1 MSEKTNTFDP
11 VLPEADIDFVE
22 TEKKW
27 LERWNIPND
36 DGKTIIDRYLTRN
49 DDAEKNYSFI
59 DGPITANNPM
69 GVHHAWGRTYK
80 DLFLR
85 FRNMQGYR
93 QRFQNGYDGQGLWI
107 EVEVEKEKGFASKHE
122 IETYGVG
129 KFVNECKAR
138 VDHFADII
146 TRQSKR
152 LGYFMDWEDSY
163 HTKSDENNYTIWA
176 FLKRCHERGWL
187 YKGKDVMPWC
197 PRCGTGMSQHEIATE
212 GYAEI
217 VHPGFFIRLP
227 LIDRDGE
234 SLLVWTTTPWTLAAN
249 VAAAVNPEND
259 YVSVRNTVGDSE
271 HILWLSTNR
280 LHVLEGKH
288 EVIGQ
293 AKGSELLGWR
303 YRGPF
308 DDLEAQ
314 SEARDLH
321 RVIEWGDVGD
331 AEGTGIVHIAP
342 GAGAED
348 FQLGRDHGLPIIAPL
363 DDSGVY
369 VDGFGTLTG
378 KSVDEVNPIIFKT
391 LQDSGVY
398 YKVED
403 YSHRYPV
410 CWRCGSE
417 LVFRLVDE
425 WFISMDELRHTM
437 MDATKT
443 IRWVP
448 AFGEA
453 RELDWLRNMQ
463 DWMISKKRY
472 YGLALPIYEC
482 NSCQS
487 VDVIGSRN
495 ELRERA
501 TEGWDDYDGHSPH
514 RPWIDAIKI
523 GCSKCGNPTERI
535 SDVGNA
541 WLDAGIVS
549 FSTLAY
555 NSDREYWRDWFPADW
570 ISESFPGQFRNWFY
584 SLICMAAALE
594 GVAPTKAVF
603 SYGLMRDENGEEMH
617 KSKGNSIPFEEAAN
631 KMGADVMRWV
641 FARHIPQNNL
651 NFGYSVGDAA
661 RRRFVLPLWNI
672 YYFFTTYAR
681 LDGWTPPSHA
691 EASVGHSGTPIRHSD
706 APIRH
711 SGASRR
717 FSGRN
722 DHPSAQSNG
731 HLGELD
737 RWAISEL
744 NTLVRSVTDD
754 LENWR
759 IERASEAI
767 ESYVERLSNWYVRRS
782 RRRFWKSE
790 DDNDKQNAYETL
802 YTCLTT
808 LSRLLAPIMPFVS
821 EEMYTNLVSRRIDD
835 APESVHLADWPVA
848 DEEVIDNDLG
858 VRTNLAMRLAS
869 LGRSARSAAAI
880 KVRQPLNALI
890 VELNSPN
897 ERTALEMVANQL
909 KDELNVR
916 DVRDTSES
924 DSLMAFRLRP
934 NLPALGPKYGRKV
947 NDIRSLLYE
956 AEASAVAASV
966 RAGENVKLGEFELAP
981 DEILVDNIAAEGYAV
996 ESDGTYTVGIST
1008 EITPELRAEGYARDI
1023 AHIVQNMRKNAGL
1036 EISDRIHL
1044 TINAP
1049 KNSEIASAIQNHA
1062 NYITNETLA
1071 VGINGETV
1079 DEVARDR
1086 HSVDGV
1092 EVEIGVARATE

>member
-1 MSEKTNTFDP
+1 MTQTTELSDASQSSTFDP
-11 VLPEADIDFVE
+11 VLPEAEVDFVE
-22 TEKKW
+22 IETQW
-27 LERWNIPND
+27 LERWNTPD
-36 DGKTIIDRYLTRN
+36 ADGQTIIDRYLTRN
-49 DDAEKNYSFI
+49 NDAEMNYSFI

-107 EVEVEKEKGFASKHE
+107 EVEVEKEKGFKSKHE
-122 IETYGVG
+122 IETYGVD
-129 KFVNECKAR
+129 KFVTECKAR
-138 VDHFADII
+138 VDHFSDII

-152 LGYFMDWEDSY
+152 LGYFMQWDDSY

-176 FLKRCHERGWL
+176 FLKRCHDNGWL

-227 LIDRDGE
+227 LLDREGE
-234 SLLVWTTTPWTLAAN
+234 ALLVWTTTPWTLAAN
-249 VAAAVNPEND
+249 VAAAVNPDND
-259 YVSVRNTVGDSE
+259 YVKVRNTVGDLALT
-271 HILWLSTNR
+271 LWLSANR
-280 LHVLEGKH
+280 IHVLDGKH
-288 EVIGQ
+288 EILDRV
-293 AKGSELLGWR
+293 KGTDMLGWR

-308 DDLEAQ
+308 DDFDAQ
-314 SEARDLH
+314 SEARAVH
-321 RVIEWGDVGD
+321 RVVEWEEVGEE
-331 AEGTGIVHIAP
+331 EGTGIVHIAP
-342 GAGAED
+342 GAGSED
-348 FQLGRDHGLPIIAPL
+348 FQLGRENDLPVIAPL
-363 DDSGVY
+363 DDNGVY
-369 VDGFGTLTG
+369 VDGFGTLSG
-378 KSVDEVNPIIFKT
+378 KSVDEVNPIIFD
-391 LQDSGVY
+391 LLRDSGIY
-398 YKVED
+398 YKLED
-403 YSHRYPV
+403 YAHRYPV
-410 CWRCGSE
+410 CWRCSSE

-443 IRWVP
+443 IKWVP

-482 NSCQS
+482 NACNN
-487 VDVIGSRN
+487 VDVVGSRD
-495 ELRERA
+495 ELKERA
-501 TEGWDDYDGHSPH
+501 VGGWDEFDGHSPH

-523 GCSKCGNPTERI
+523 NCSKCGSLTERI
-535 SDVGNA
+535 KDVGNA

-549 FSTLAY
+549 FSTIGY
-555 NSDREYWRDWFPADW
+555 NDDRDYWRDWFPADW

-617 KSKGNSIPFEEAAN
+617 KSKGNSIPFEDAAD

-681 LDGWTPPSHA
+681 LDGWTA
-691 EASVGHSGTPIRHSD
+691 GD
-706 APIRH
+706 ART
-711 SGASRR
+711 SSNN
-717 FSGRN
+717 GR
-722 DHPSAQSNG
+722 
-731 HLGELD
+731 LGELD

-744 NTLVRSVTDD
+744 NALVWSVTDD

-759 IERASEAI
+759 IERASEAV
-767 ESYVERLSNWYVRRS
+767 ETYVERLSNWYVRRS

-790 DDNDKQNAYETL
+790 DDHDKQDAYNTL

-808 LSRLLAPIMPFVS
+808 LSRLLAPIMPFIS
-821 EEMYTNLVSRRIDD
+821 EEIYTNLVGRHVTG
-835 APESVHLADWPVA
+835 APDSVHLADWPTA
-848 DEEVIDNDLG
+848 DESVIDDALAL
-858 VRTNLAMRLAS
+858 RTNLAMRLAS
-869 LGRSARSAAAI
+869 LGRSARSAARI
-880 KVRQPLNALI
+880 KVRQPLSALI
-890 VELNSPN
+890 VELNSPQ
-897 ERTALEMVANQL
+897 EREALPMIADQL
-909 KDELNVR
+909 KEELNVR

-924 DSLMAFRLRP
+924 DSLMAYRLRP
-934 NLPALGPKYGRKV
+934 NLPALGPKYGRQV
-947 NDIRSLLYE
+947 NEIRNLLNE
-956 AEASAVAASV
+956 VDAAVVASTV
-966 RAGENVKLGEFELAP
+966 RASGIVNLGEFELNP

-996 ESDGTYTVGIST
+996 ESDGTYTVGIAT
-1008 EITPELRAEGYARDI
+1008 EVTPELRAEGYVRDI

-1049 KNSEIASAIQNHA
+1049 EGSDVATAITNHTDYIAS
-1062 NYITNETLA
+1062 ETLA
-1071 VGINGETV
+1071 VGINGEIA
-1079 DEVARDR
+1079 DEVARER

-1092 EVEIGVARATE
+1092 EVEIGLAKAG

>member
-1 MSEKTNTFDP
+1 MPEANNTFDP
-11 VLPEADIDFVE
+11 VLPEAEVDFVKIE
-22 TEKKW
+22 TQW
-27 LERWNIPND
+27 LENWNIPDND
-36 DGKTIIDRYLTRN
+36 GQTIIDRYLTRN
-49 DDAEKNYSFI
+49 NQAEKNYSFI

-107 EVEVEKEKGFASKHE
+107 EVEVEKEKGFKSKHE
-122 IETYGVG
+122 IETYGVD
-129 KFVNECKAR
+129 KFVTECKAR
-138 VDHFADII
+138 VDHFSDII

-152 LGYFMDWEDSY
+152 LGYFMQWDDSY

-176 FLKRCHERGWL
+176 FLKRCHDNGWL

-217 VHPGFFIRLP
+217 VHPGLFIRLP

-234 SLLVWTTTPWTLAAN
+234 ALLVWTTTPWTLAAN

-259 YVSVRNTVGDSE
+259 YVKVRNTVGDDPLT
-271 HILWLSTNR
+271 LWLSANR
-280 LHVLEGKH
+280 LHVLDGKH
-288 EVIGQ
+288 EILERV
-293 AKGSELLGWR
+293 KGSDLLGWR

-314 SEARDLH
+314 AEARDQH
-321 RVIEWGDVGD
+321 RVVEWDEVGD
-331 AEGTGIVHIAP
+331 EEGTGIVHIAP
-342 GAGAED
+342 GAGSED
-348 FQLGRDHGLPIIAPL
+348 FHLGRENNLPVIAPL
-363 DDSGVY
+363 DDDGVY
-369 VDGFGTLTG
+369 VDGFGKLTD
-378 KSVDEVNPIIFKT
+378 KSVGEVNPTIFEM
-391 LQDSGVY
+391 LRDSGIF
-398 YKVED
+398 YKLED
-403 YSHRYPV
+403 YKHRYPV
-410 CWRCGSE
+410 CWRCNTE

-443 IRWVP
+443 IKWVP

-482 NSCQS
+482 AECQNI
-487 VDVIGSRN
+487 DVIGSQT
-495 ELRERA
+495 ELRDRA
-501 TEGWDDYDGHSPH
+501 VEGWDEYEGNSPH

-523 GCSKCGNPTERI
+523 RCSKCEVLTERI
-535 SDVGNA
+535 KDVGNA

-549 FSTLAY
+549 FSTLQY
-555 NSDREYWRDWFPADW
+555 NDDRDYWRDWFPADW

-603 SYGLMRDENGEEMH
+603 SYGLMRDEKGEEMH
-617 KSKGNSIPFEEAAN
+617 KSKGNSIPFEDAAA

-681 LDGWTPPSHA
+681 LDGWTP
-691 EASVGHSGTPIRHSD
+691 TPHSD
-706 APIRH
+706 STLRHPGSALRH
-711 SGASRR
+711 SGE
-717 FSGRN
+717 GRKPEQR
-722 DHPSAQSNG
+722 DNG

-744 NTLVRSVTDD
+744 NDLVRSVTDD

-790 DDNDKQNAYETL
+790 DDNDKQDAYNTL

-808 LSRLLAPIMPFVS
+808 LSRLLAPIMPFIS
-821 EEMYTNLVSRRIDD
+821 EEIYTNLVSRRFAGLPD
-835 APESVHLADWPVA
+835 SVHLADWPTA
-848 DEEVIDNDLG
+848 DESVIDNSLAL
-858 VRTNLAMRLAS
+858 RTNLAMRLAS
-869 LGRSARSAAAI
+869 LGRSARSAAGI
-880 KVRQPLNALI
+880 KVRQPLHALI
-890 VELNSPN
+890 VELNSPQ
-897 ERTALEMVANQL
+897 EREALEMIANQL
-909 KDELNVR
+909 KEELNVQE
-916 DVRDTSES
+916 VRDTSES
-924 DSLMAFRLRP
+924 DSLMAYRLRP
-934 NLPALGPKYGRKV
+934 NLPVLGPKYGRQV
-947 NDIRSLLYE
+947 NEIRTLLDE
-956 AEASAVAASV
+956 ADATGVATSV
-966 RAGENVKLGEFELAP
+966 RNGEMVRLSDFELSP
-981 DEILVDNIAAEGYAV
+981 DEILVDNIATEGYAV

-1008 EITPELRAEGYARDI
+1008 EITPDLRAEGYVRDI

-1036 EISDRIHL
+1036 EISDRIQL
-1044 TINAP
+1044 SINAP
-1049 KNSEIASAIQNHA
+1049 NGSQIATAIAEQA
-1062 NYITNETLA
+1062 DYITNETLA
-1071 VGINGETV
+1071 VELNGEIV
-1079 DEVARDR
+1079 NELARDR
-1086 HSVDGV
+1086 HHVDGV
-1092 EVEIGVARATE
+1092 EVEIGLGKAG

>member
-1 MSEKTNTFDP
+1 MTKTSEPSKTVETSTFDA
-11 VLPEADIDFVE
+11 VLPEAEVDFVE
-22 TEKKW
+22 TEKQW
-27 LERWNIPND
+27 LDRWNIPNTN
-36 DGKTIIDRYLTRN
+36 GQTLIDRYLTRN
-49 DDAEKNYSFI
+49 NNAEKNYSFI

-107 EVEVEKEKGFASKHE
+107 EVEVEKEKGFKSKQE

-138 VDHFADII
+138 VDHFSDII

-152 LGYFMDWEDSY
+152 LGYFMQWDDSY

-176 FLKRCHERGWL
+176 FLKRCHDNGWL

-227 LIDRDGE
+227 LLDRDGE

-249 VAAAVNPEND
+249 VAAAVNPDHD
-259 YVSVRNTVGDSE
+259 YVRVRNFSPLPSVGEGQGEGAS
-271 HILWLSTNR
+271 HILWLSANR
-280 LHVLEGKH
+280 LHVLNGKH
-288 EVIGQ
+288 EILEH
-293 AKGSELLGWR
+293 AKGSHLIGWR

-308 DDLEAQ
+308 DNLEAQ
-314 SEARDLH
+314 AESRDQH
-321 RVIEWGDVGD
+321 RVIEWEDVGD

-342 GAGAED
+342 GAGSED
-348 FQLGRDHGLPIIAPL
+348 FKLGRENGLPVIAPL

-369 VDGFGTLTG
+369 VDGFGPLSG
-378 KSVDEVNPIIFKT
+378 KSVDEVNPIIFDI
-391 LQDSGVY
+391 LRESGVY
-398 YKVED
+398 YKLED
-403 YSHRYPV
+403 YEHRYPI
-410 CWRCGSE
+410 CWRCNSE

-437 MDATKT
+437 MEATKT
-443 IRWVP
+443 INWVP

-453 RELDWLRNMQ
+453 RELDWLHNMQ

-482 NSCQS
+482 KECQN
-487 VDVIGSRN
+487 VDVFGSRD

-501 TEGWDDYDGHSPH
+501 IEGWDQYEGHSPH
-514 RPWIDAIKI
+514 RPWIDAVKI
-523 GCSKCGNPTERI
+523 RCSKCDALTERI
-535 SDVGNA
+535 TDVGNA

-549 FSTLAY
+549 FSTLRY
-555 NSDREYWRDWFPADW
+555 NSDRDYWKDWFPADW

-594 GVAPTKAVF
+594 GVAPTRAVF

-617 KSKGNSIPFEEAAN
+617 KSKGNSIPFEEAAD

-661 RRRFVLPLWNI
+661 RRRFVLPLWNV

-681 LDGWTPPSHA
+681 LDGWNPDQATSA
-691 EASVGHSGTPIRHSD
+691 DAS
-706 APIRH
+706 
-711 SGASRR
+711 
-717 FSGRN
+717 
-722 DHPSAQSNG
+722 SNG
-731 HLGELD
+731 KSALGELD

-744 NTLVRSVTDD
+744 NALVRSVTSD
-754 LENWR
+754 LESWR

-767 ESYVERLSNWYVRRS
+767 ETYVERLSNWYVRRS

-790 DDNDKQNAYETL
+790 DDNDKQDAYNTL

-808 LSRLLAPIMPFVS
+808 LSRLLAPIMPFIS
-821 EEMYTNLVSRRIDD
+821 EEIYTNLVSRRFSD
-835 APESVHLADWPVA
+835 APDSVHMADWPVA
-848 DEEVIDNDLG
+848 NEDVIDEPLG
-858 VRTNLAMRLAS
+858 VRTDLAMRLAS

-880 KVRQPLNALI
+880 KVRQPLAALI
-890 VELNSPN
+890 VELNSPQ
-897 ERTALEMVANQL
+897 EREALEMIASQL

-916 DVRDTSES
+916 EVRDTSES
-924 DSLMAFRLRP
+924 DSLMAYRLRP
-934 NLPALGPKYGRKV
+934 NLPALGPKYGRRV
-947 NDIRSLLYE
+947 NDIRNLLNE
-956 AEASAVAASV
+956 SEASVVAASV
-966 RAGENVKLGEFELAP
+966 RASENVRLGDFELNP
-981 DEILVDNIAAEGYAV
+981 DEVLVDNIAAEGYAV

-1008 EITPELRAEGYARDI
+1008 QITPELRAEGYVRDI

-1036 EISDRIHL
+1036 EISDRIQL

-1049 KNSEIASAIQNHA
+1049 DGSDIASAIADHTD
-1062 NYITNETLA
+1062 YITNETLA
-1071 VGINGETV
+1071 VGINGEIDDV
-1079 DEVARDR
+1079 VAWDR

-1092 EVEIGVARATE
+1092 EVEIGLAKAF

>member
-1 MSEKTNTFDP
+1 MTQTTELSDATQSSTFDP
-11 VLPEADIDFVE
+11 VLPEAEVDFVE
-22 TEKKW
+22 IETQW
-27 LERWNIPND
+27 LERWNTPD
-36 DGKTIIDRYLTRN
+36 ADSQTIIDRYLTRN
-49 DDAEKNYSFI
+49 NDAEKNYSFI

-107 EVEVEKEKGFASKHE
+107 EVEVEKEKGFKSKQE

-129 KFVNECKAR
+129 KFVDECKAR
-138 VDHFADII
+138 VDHFSDII

-152 LGYFMDWEDSY
+152 LGYFMQWDDSY

-176 FLKRCHERGWL
+176 FLKRCHDNGWL

-227 LIDRDGE
+227 LLDRDGE

-259 YVSVRNTVGDSE
+259 YIKVRNTVGDVSLT
-271 HILWLSTNR
+271 LWLSANR
-280 LHVLEGKH
+280 LHVLDGKH
-288 EVIGQ
+288 QILDRV
-293 AKGSELLGWR
+293 KGTDLLGWR

-314 SEARDLH
+314 SEARELH
-321 RVIEWGDVGD
+321 RVIEWEDVGD
-331 AEGTGIVHIAP
+331 EEGTGIVHIAP
-342 GAGAED
+342 GAGSED
-348 FQLGRDHGLPIIAPL
+348 FQLGQENDLPVIAPL
-363 DDSGVY
+363 DESGVY
-369 VDGFGTLTG
+369 VDGFGVLSG
-378 KSVDEVNPIIFKT
+378 KSVDDVNPVIFD
-391 LQDSGVY
+391 LLRDSGIY
-398 YKVED
+398 YKLED
-403 YSHRYPV
+403 YEHRYPV
-410 CWRCGSE
+410 CWRCNSE

-437 MDATKT
+437 MDATRT
-443 IRWVP
+443 IKWVP

-482 NSCQS
+482 TECRNF
-487 VDVIGSRN
+487 DVIGSRD

-501 TEGWDDYDGHSPH
+501 VDGWDDFEGHSPH
-514 RPWIDAIKI
+514 RPWIDSIKI
-523 GCSKCGNPTERI
+523 KCSKCDAPTDRI
-535 SDVGNA
+535 ADVGNA

-549 FSTLAY
+549 FSTIGY
-555 NSDREYWRDWFPADW
+555 NDDRDYWRNWFPADW

-594 GVAPTKAVF
+594 GVAPTRAVF

-617 KSKGNSIPFEEAAN
+617 KSKGNAIPFEEAAD

-651 NFGYSVGDAA
+651 NFGYSVGDAT

-681 LDGWTPPSHA
+681 LDGWMLTH
-691 EASVGHSGTPIRHSD
+691 EMMERQASQ
-706 APIRH
+706 
-711 SGASRR
+711 
-717 FSGRN
+717 
-722 DHPSAQSNG
+722 DHER
-731 HLGELD
+731 LGELD

-744 NTLVRSVTDD
+744 NSLVRSVTDD

-767 ESYVERLSNWYVRRS
+767 ETYVERLSNWYVRRS

-790 DDNDKQNAYETL
+790 DDNDKQDAYNTL

-808 LSRLLAPIMPFVS
+808 LSRLVAPIMPFIS
-821 EEMYTNLVSRRIDD
+821 EEIYTNLVSRRCDY
-835 APESVHLADWPVA
+835 APQSVHLADWPTA
-848 DEEVIDNDLG
+848 DEGVIDDALAL
-858 VRTNLAMRLAS
+858 RTNLAMRLAS
-869 LGRSARSAAAI
+869 LGRSARSAARI

-890 VELNSPN
+890 VELNSPQ
-897 ERTALEMVANQL
+897 EREALPMIADQL
-909 KDELNVR
+909 KEELNVR

-924 DSLMAFRLRP
+924 DSLMAYRLRP
-934 NLPALGPKYGRKV
+934 NLPALGPKYGRQV
-947 NDIRSLLYE
+947 NEIRNLLDE
-956 AEASAVAASV
+956 ADAAVVAATV
-966 RAGENVKLGEFELAP
+966 RASGIVNLGEFNLNP
-981 DEILVDNIAAEGYAV
+981 DEILVDNVAAEGYAV
-996 ESDGTYTVGIST
+996 ESDGTYTVGIAT
-1008 EITPELRAEGYARDI
+1008 EVTPELRAEGYVRDI

-1049 KNSEIASAIQNHA
+1049 EGSDVANAVANHTDYIAS
-1062 NYITNETLA
+1062 ETLA
-1071 VGINGETV
+1071 VGINGEIA

-1092 EVEIGVARATE
+1092 EVEIALAKSSV

>member
-1 MSEKTNTFDP
+1 
-11 VLPEADIDFVE
+11 
-22 TEKKW
+22 
-27 LERWNIPND
+27 
-36 DGKTIIDRYLTRN
+36 
-49 DDAEKNYSFI
+49 
-59 DGPITANNPM
+59 
-69 GVHHAWGRTYK
+69 
-80 DLFLR
+80 
-85 FRNMQGYR
+85 
-93 QRFQNGYDGQGLWI
+93 
-107 EVEVEKEKGFASKHE
+107 
-122 IETYGVG
+122 
-129 KFVNECKAR
+129 
-138 VDHFADII
+138 
-146 TRQSKR
+146 
-152 LGYFMDWEDSY
+152 
-163 HTKSDENNYTIWA
+163 
-176 FLKRCHERGWL
+176 
-187 YKGKDVMPWC
+187 MPWC

-227 LIDRDGE
+227 LLDREGE
-234 SLLVWTTTPWTLAAN
+234 ALLVWTTTPWTLAAN
-249 VAAAVNPEND
+249 VAAAVNPDND
-259 YVSVRNTVGDSE
+259 YVKVRNTVGDVALT
-271 HILWLSTNR
+271 LWLSANR
-280 LHVLEGKH
+280 IHVLDGKH
-288 EVIGQ
+288 EILDRV
-293 AKGSELLGWR
+293 KGTDMLGWR

-308 DDLEAQ
+308 DDFDAQ
-314 SEARDLH
+314 SEARDVH
-321 RVIEWGDVGD
+321 RVVEWEEVGEE
-331 AEGTGIVHIAP
+331 EGTGIVHIAP
-342 GAGAED
+342 GAGSED
-348 FQLGRDHGLPIIAPL
+348 FQLGRENDLPVIAPL

-369 VDGFGTLTG
+369 VDGFGPLSG
-378 KSVDEVNPIIFKT
+378 KSVDEVNPIIFD
-391 LQDSGVY
+391 LLRDSGIY
-398 YKVED
+398 YKLED
-403 YSHRYPV
+403 YEHRYPV
-410 CWRCGSE
+410 CWRCSSE

-443 IRWVP
+443 IKWVP

-482 NSCQS
+482 NACNN
-487 VDVIGSRN
+487 VDVVGSRD
-495 ELRERA
+495 ELKERA
-501 TEGWDDYDGHSPH
+501 VGGWDEFDGHSPH

-523 GCSKCGNPTERI
+523 NCSKCGSLTERI
-535 SDVGNA
+535 KDVGNA

-549 FSTLAY
+549 FSTIGY
-555 NSDREYWRDWFPADW
+555 NDDRDYWRDWFPADW

-617 KSKGNSIPFEEAAN
+617 KSKGNSIPFEDAAD

-681 LDGWTPPSHA
+681 LDGWTA
-691 EASVGHSGTPIRHSD
+691 GD
-706 APIRH
+706 ART
-711 SGASRR
+711 SS
-717 FSGRN
+717 N
-722 DHPSAQSNG
+722 NG

-744 NTLVRSVTDD
+744 NALVRSVTDD

-767 ESYVERLSNWYVRRS
+767 ETYVERLSNWYVRRS

-790 DDNDKQNAYETL
+790 DDHDKQDAYNTL

-808 LSRLLAPIMPFVS
+808 LSRLLAPIMPFIS
-821 EEMYTNLVSRRIDD
+821 EEIYTNLVGRHVTG
-835 APESVHLADWPVA
+835 APDSVHLADWPTA
-848 DEEVIDNDLG
+848 DESVIDDALAL
-858 VRTNLAMRLAS
+858 RTNLAMRLAS
-869 LGRSARSAAAI
+869 LGRSARSAARI
-880 KVRQPLNALI
+880 KVRQPLSALI
-890 VELNSPN
+890 VELNSPQ
-897 ERTALEMVANQL
+897 EREALPMIADQL
-909 KDELNVR
+909 KEELNVR

-924 DSLMAFRLRP
+924 DSLMAYRLRP
-934 NLPALGPKYGRKV
+934 NLPVLGPKYGRQV
-947 NDIRSLLYE
+947 NEIRNLLNE
-956 AEASAVAASV
+956 ADAAVVAATV
-966 RAGENVKLGEFELAP
+966 RASGIVNLGEFELNP

-996 ESDGTYTVGIST
+996 ESDGTYTVGIAT
-1008 EITPELRAEGYARDI
+1008 EVTPELRAEGYVRDI

-1044 TINAP
+1044 IINAP
-1049 KNSEIASAIQNHA
+1049 EGSDVATAIANHTDYIAS
-1062 NYITNETLA
+1062 ETLA
-1071 VGINGETV
+1071 VGINDEIA

-1092 EVEIGVARATE
+1092 EVEIALAKSPV

>member
-1 MSEKTNTFDP
+1 MTQTTELPDDAQSSTFDP
-11 VLPEADIDFVE
+11 VPPEAVIDFVE
-22 TEKKW
+22 IENQW
-27 LERWNIPND
+27 LERWNTPNA
-36 DGKTIIDRYLTRN
+36 DGQSIVDRYLTRN
-49 DDAEKNYSFI
+49 NDAEKNYSFI

-107 EVEVEKEKGFASKHE
+107 EVEVEKEKGFKSKQE

-129 KFVNECKAR
+129 KFVDECKAR
-138 VDHFADII
+138 VDHFSDII

-152 LGYFMDWEDSY
+152 LGYFMQWDDSY

-176 FLKRCHERGWL
+176 FLKRCHDNGWL

-217 VHPGFFIRLP
+217 VHPGLFIRLP
-227 LIDRDGE
+227 LLDREGE

-249 VAAAVNPEND
+249 VAAAVNPEHD
-259 YVSVRNTVGDSE
+259 YVKVRNISPRPSAEEGQGEGDSQ
-271 HILWLSTNR
+271 ILWLSANR
-280 LHVLEGKH
+280 LHVLDGKH
-288 EVIGQ
+288 EVLEHANGTR
-293 AKGSELLGWR
+293 LVGWR

-321 RVIEWGDVGD
+321 RVVEWDEVGD
-331 AEGTGIVHIAP
+331 EEGTGIVHIAP
-342 GAGAED
+342 GAGSED
-348 FQLGRDHGLPIIAPL
+348 FQLGREHGLPVIAPL
-363 DDSGVY
+363 DDAGIY
-369 VDGFGTLTG
+369 VADFGDLSG
-378 KSVDEVNPIIFKT
+378 KSVDEVNPIIFDK
-391 LQDSGVY
+391 LRESGVY
-398 YKVED
+398 YKLED

-410 CWRCGSE
+410 CWRCDSE

-437 MDATKT
+437 MDATRT
-443 IRWVP
+443 IKWVP

-482 NSCQS
+482 SECHNF
-487 VDVIGSRN
+487 DVIGSRD

-501 TEGWDDYDGHSPH
+501 VEGWDEFDGHSPH

-523 GCSKCGNPTERI
+523 KCSKCDALTDRI
-535 SDVGNA
+535 ADVGNA

-549 FSTLAY
+549 FSTIGY
-555 NSDREYWRDWFPADW
+555 NDDREYWRDWFPADW

-617 KSKGNSIPFEEAAN
+617 KSKGNAIPFEEAAD

-651 NFGYSVGDAA
+651 NFGYGVGDAA

-681 LDGWTPPSHA
+681 LDGWMLTHETMERQTSQ
-691 EASVGHSGTPIRHSD
+691 
-706 APIRH
+706 
-711 SGASRR
+711 
-717 FSGRN
+717 
-722 DHPSAQSNG
+722 DHER
-731 HLGELD
+731 LGELD

-744 NTLVRSVTDD
+744 NALVRSVTED

-767 ESYVERLSNWYVRRS
+767 EIYVERLSNWYVRRS

-790 DDNDKQNAYETL
+790 DDNDKHDAYNTL

-808 LSRLLAPIMPFVS
+808 LSRLVAPIMPFIS
-821 EEMYTNLVSRRIDD
+821 EEIYTNLVSRRCDY
-835 APESVHLADWPVA
+835 APQSVHLADWPTA
-848 DEEVIDNDLG
+848 DDSVIDDHLAL
-858 VRTNLAMRLAS
+858 RTNLAMRLAS
-869 LGRSARSAAAI
+869 LGRSARSSVGL
-880 KVRQPLNALI
+880 KVRQPLNAMI
-890 VELNSPN
+890 VELNSPQ
-897 ERTALEMVANQL
+897 EREALDMIAHQL
-909 KDELNVR
+909 KDELNVKEIR
-916 DVRDTSES
+916 DSSES
-924 DSLMAFRLRP
+924 DSLMAYRLRP
-934 NLPALGPKYGRKV
+934 NLPALGPKYGKRV
-947 NDIRSLLYE
+947 NEIRTMLTE
-956 AEASAVAASV
+956 ADASAAAASV
-966 RAGENVKLGEFELAP
+966 RAGENVRLGDFDLAP

-1008 EITPELRAEGYARDI
+1008 EITPELRAEGYIRDI

-1044 TINAP
+1044 SISAP
-1049 KNSEIASAIQNHA
+1049 ADSDMASAIAEHA
-1062 NYITNETLA
+1062 DYIANETLA
-1071 VGINGETV
+1071 VDINGQIA

-1092 EVEIGVARATE
+1092 EVEIALAKSAV

>member
-1 MSEKTNTFDP
+1 MTQTTEPSDAAQSSSFDP
-11 VLPEADIDFVE
+11 VLPEAEVDFVE
-22 TEKKW
+22 IETQW
-27 LERWNIPND
+27 LERWNTPNA
-36 DGKTIIDRYLTRN
+36 DGQTVIDRYLTRN
-49 DDAEKNYSFI
+49 NEAEKNYSFI

-107 EVEVEKEKGFASKHE
+107 EVEVEKEKGFKSKHE
-122 IETYGVG
+122 IETYGVD
-129 KFVNECKAR
+129 KFVTECKAR
-138 VDHFADII
+138 VDHFSDII

-152 LGYFMDWEDSY
+152 LGYFMQWDDSY

-176 FLKRCHERGWL
+176 FLKRCHDNGWL

-227 LIDRDGE
+227 LLDRDSE

-249 VAAAVNPEND
+249 VAAAVNPEHD
-259 YVSVRNTVGDSE
+259 YVKVRNTVGDTE
-271 HILWLSTNR
+271 HTLWLSTNR
-280 LHVLEGKH
+280 LHVLDGKH
-288 EVIGQ
+288 EVIEHS
-293 AKGSELLGWR
+293 KGSHLVGWR

-314 SEARDLH
+314 FEARELH
-321 RVIEWGDVGD
+321 RVIEWEDVGD
-331 AEGTGIVHIAP
+331 EEGTGIVHIAP
-342 GAGAED
+342 GAGSED
-348 FQLGRDHGLPIIAPL
+348 FQLGQENDLPVIAPL
-363 DDSGVY
+363 DESGIY
-369 VDGFGTLTG
+369 VDGFGVLSG
-378 KSVDEVNPIIFKT
+378 KSVDEVNPVIFD
-391 LQDSGVY
+391 LLRNSGVY
-398 YKVED
+398 YKLED
-403 YSHRYPV
+403 YQHRYPV
-410 CWRCGSE
+410 CWRCNSE

-437 MDATKT
+437 MDATRT
-443 IRWVP
+443 IKWVP

-482 NSCQS
+482 TDCPNF
-487 VDVIGSRN
+487 DVIGSRD

-501 TEGWDDYDGHSPH
+501 VEGWDEFEGHSPH
-514 RPWIDAIKI
+514 RPWIDSIRI
-523 GCSKCGNPTERI
+523 RCSKCDALTDRI
-535 SDVGNA
+535 ADVGNA

-555 NSDREYWRDWFPADW
+555 NDDREYWDDWFPADW

-584 SLICMAAALE
+584 SLICMSAALE
-594 GVAPTKAVF
+594 GVAPTRAVF

-617 KSKGNSIPFEEAAN
+617 KSKGNAIPFEEAAD

-651 NFGYSVGDAA
+651 NFGYGVGDAA

-681 LDGWTPPSHA
+681 LDGWMLTHEMMERQTSQ
-691 EASVGHSGTPIRHSD
+691 
-706 APIRH
+706 
-711 SGASRR
+711 
-717 FSGRN
+717 
-722 DHPSAQSNG
+722 DHER
-731 HLGELD
+731 LGELD

-744 NTLVRSVTDD
+744 NALVRSVTED

-767 ESYVERLSNWYVRRS
+767 ETYVERLSNWYVRRS

-790 DDNDKQNAYETL
+790 DDNDKQDAYNTL

-808 LSRLLAPIMPFVS
+808 LSRLVAPIMPFIS
-821 EEMYTNLVSRRIDD
+821 EEIYTNLVSRRCDY
-835 APESVHLADWPVA
+835 APQSVHLADWPTA
-848 DEEVIDNDLG
+848 DEAVIDDALAL
-858 VRTNLAMRLAS
+858 RTNLAMRLAS
-869 LGRSARSAAAI
+869 LGRSARSAARI

-890 VELNSPN
+890 VELNSPQ
-897 ERTALEMVANQL
+897 EREALPMIADQL
-909 KDELNVR
+909 KEELNVR

-924 DSLMAFRLRP
+924 DSLMAYRLRP
-934 NLPALGPKYGRKV
+934 NLPALGPKYGRQV
-947 NDIRSLLYE
+947 NEIRNLLNE
-956 AEASAVAASV
+956 ADAAVVAATV
-966 RAGENVKLGEFELAP
+966 RTNGIVNLGEFELNP
-981 DEILVDNIAAEGYAV
+981 DEILVDNVAAEGYAV
-996 ESDGTYTVGIST
+996 ESDGTYTVGIAT
-1008 EITPELRAEGYARDI
+1008 EVTPELRAEGYVRDI

-1049 KNSEIASAIQNHA
+1049 EGSDVATAIANHTDYIAS
-1062 NYITNETLA
+1062 ETLA
-1071 VGINGETV
+1071 VGINGEIA

-1092 EVEIGVARATE
+1092 EVEIGLAKAS

>member
-1 MSEKTNTFDP
+1 MPANQNTFDP
-11 VLPEADIDFVE
+11 VLPEAEVDFVA
-22 TEKKW
+22 TEKQW
-27 LERWNIPND
+27 LKRWNTPNV
-36 DGKTIIDRYLTRN
+36 DGQTLIDRYLTRN
-49 DDAEKNYSFI
+49 KDAEKNYSFI
-59 DGPITANNPM
+59 DGPITANNLM

-107 EVEVEKEKGFASKHE
+107 EVEVEKEKGFKSKQE

-129 KFVNECKAR
+129 KFVEECKAR
-138 VDHFADII
+138 VDHFSNII
-146 TRQSKR
+146 TRQSQR
-152 LGYFMDWEDSY
+152 LGYFMEWDDSY
-163 HTKSDENNYTIWA
+163 HTKSDENNYAIWA
-176 FLKRCHERGWL
+176 FLKRCHDNGWL

-227 LIDRDGE
+227 LLDRDGE
-234 SLLVWTTTPWTLAAN
+234 ALLVWTTTPWTLAAN

-259 YVSVRNTVGDSE
+259 YVKVRNTVGDAVQT
-271 HILWLSTNR
+271 LWLSANR
-280 LHVLEGKH
+280 LHVLDGKH
-288 EVIGQ
+288 EIIES
-293 AKGSELLGWR
+293 AKGADLLGWR

-314 SEARDLH
+314 SEARDQH
-321 RVIEWGDVGD
+321 QVIEWEDVGD

-342 GAGAED
+342 GAGSED
-348 FQLGRDHGLPIIAPL
+348 FQLGRENGLPVIAPL
-363 DDSGVY
+363 DDTGVY
-369 VDGFGTLTG
+369 VDGFGPLSG
-378 KSVDEVNPIIFKT
+378 NSVDEVNPIIFD
-391 LQDSGVY
+391 LLRESGVY

-403 YSHRYPV
+403 YSHRYPI
-410 CWRCGSE
+410 CWRCSSE

-425 WFISMDELRHTM
+425 WFISMDQLRHTM
-437 MDATKT
+437 MEATKT
-443 IRWVP
+443 IKWVP

-482 NSCQS
+482 RECENF
-487 VDVIGSRN
+487 DVIGSRD
-495 ELRERA
+495 ELRDRA
-501 TEGWDDYDGHSPH
+501 VEGWDEYEGQSPH
-514 RPWIDAIKI
+514 RPWIDAVKI
-523 GCSKCGNPTERI
+523 NCSNCNAPTARI
-535 SDVGNA
+535 TDVGNA

-549 FSTLAY
+549 FSTLHY
-555 NSDREYWRDWFPADW
+555 NDDRDYWRDWFPADW

-584 SLICMAAALE
+584 SLICMSAALE

-617 KSKGNSIPFEEAAN
+617 KSKGNSIPFEDAADR
-631 KMGADVMRWV
+631 MGADVMRWV

-661 RRRFVLPLWNI
+661 RRRFVLPLWNV

-681 LDGWTPPSHA
+681 LDGWTPQTQSA
-691 EASVGHSGTPIRHSD
+691 GHSSEPGNPRV
-706 APIRH
+706 A
-711 SGASRR
+711 
-717 FSGRN
+717 N
-722 DHPSAQSNG
+722 
-731 HLGELD
+731 ELD

-744 NTLVRSVTDD
+744 NALVRSVTTD

-767 ESYVERLSNWYVRRS
+767 ETYVERLSNWYVRRS

-790 DDNDKQNAYETL
+790 DDNDKQDAYNTL
-802 YTCLTT
+802 YTCLKT
-808 LSRLLAPIMPFVS
+808 LSQLLAPIMPFIS
-821 EEMYTNLVSRRIDD
+821 EEIYTNLVSRRFSDAPDSVHMADWPTTDESVIDD
-835 APESVHLADWPVA
+835 ALA
-848 DEEVIDNDLG
+848 L
-858 VRTNLAMRLAS
+858 RTNLAMRLAS
-869 LGRSARSAAAI
+869 LGRSARSAAGI

-890 VELNSPN
+890 VELNSLQ
-897 ERTALEMVANQL
+897 ERVALEMIANQL

-916 DVRDTSES
+916 NVRDTSES
-924 DSLMAFRLRP
+924 DSLMAYRLRP
-934 NLPALGPKYGRKV
+934 NLPALGPKYGRQV
-947 NDIRSLLYE
+947 NEIRNLLND
-956 AEASAVAASV
+956 ADAAAVAAAV
-966 RAGENVKLGEFELAP
+966 RNGENARLAGFELAP

-1008 EITPELRAEGYARDI
+1008 EITEELRAEGYVRDI

-1044 TINAP
+1044 SINAP
-1049 KNSEIASAIQNHA
+1049 EGSDVAIAIANHTDYIAS
-1062 NYITNETLA
+1062 ETLA
-1071 VGINGETV
+1071 VGINGEIA

-1086 HSVDGV
+1086 HSVDGI
-1092 EVEIGVARATE
+1092 EVEIGLGRA

>member
-1 MSEKTNTFDP
+1 MTKTSERPETVETSTFDP
-11 VLPEADIDFVE
+11 VLPEAEVDFVE
-22 TEKKW
+22 TEKQW
-27 LERWNIPND
+27 LERWNTPNA
-36 DGKTIIDRYLTRN
+36 DGQTLIDRYLTRN
-49 DDAEKNYSFI
+49 DGAEKNYSFI

-107 EVEVEKEKGFASKHE
+107 EVEVEKEKGFKSKQE

-138 VDHFADII
+138 VDYFSDII

-152 LGYFMDWEDSY
+152 LGYFMQWDDSY

-176 FLKRCHERGWL
+176 FLKRCHDNGWL

-227 LIDRDGE
+227 LLDRDGE

-249 VAAAVNPEND
+249 VAAAVNPDHD
-259 YVSVRNTVGDSE
+259 YVRVRNFSPLPSVGEGQGEGAS
-271 HILWLSTNR
+271 HILWLSANR
-280 LHVLEGKH
+280 LHVLNGKH
-288 EVIGQ
+288 EILEH
-293 AKGSELLGWR
+293 AKGSHLLGWR

-308 DDLEAQ
+308 DNLEAQ
-314 SEARDLH
+314 AESRDQH
-321 RVIEWGDVGD
+321 RVIEWEDVGD
-331 AEGTGIVHIAP
+331 EEGTGIVHIAP
-342 GAGAED
+342 GAGSED
-348 FQLGRDHGLPIIAPL
+348 FKLGRDNNLPVIAPL

-369 VDGFGTLTG
+369 VDGFGPLSG
-378 KSVDEVNPIIFKT
+378 KSVDEVNPIIFDI
-391 LQDSGVY
+391 LRGSGVY
-398 YKVED
+398 YKLED
-403 YSHRYPV
+403 YEHRYPI
-410 CWRCGSE
+410 CWRCSSE

-437 MDATKT
+437 MEATKT
-443 IRWVP
+443 INWVP

-453 RELDWLRNMQ
+453 RELDWLHNMQ

-482 NSCQS
+482 KECQN
-487 VDVIGSRN
+487 VDVFGSRD

-501 TEGWDDYDGHSPH
+501 IEGWDQYEGHSPH
-514 RPWIDAIKI
+514 RPWIDAVKI
-523 GCSKCGNPTERI
+523 RCSKCDAQTERI
-535 SDVGNA
+535 TDVGNA

-549 FSTLAY
+549 FSTLRY
-555 NSDREYWRDWFPADW
+555 NSDRDYWKDWFPADW

-594 GVAPTKAVF
+594 GVAPTRAVF

-617 KSKGNSIPFEEAAN
+617 KSKGNSIPFEEAAD

-661 RRRFVLPLWNI
+661 RRRFVLPLWNV

-681 LDGWTPPSHA
+681 LDGWNPDQATSA
-691 EASVGHSGTPIRHSD
+691 DAS
-706 APIRH
+706 
-711 SGASRR
+711 
-717 FSGRN
+717 
-722 DHPSAQSNG
+722 SNG
-731 HLGELD
+731 KSALGELD

-744 NTLVRSVTDD
+744 NALVRSVTSD

-767 ESYVERLSNWYVRRS
+767 ETYVERLSNWYVRRS

-790 DDNDKQNAYETL
+790 DDNDKQDAYNTL

-808 LSRLLAPIMPFVS
+808 LSRLIAPIMPFIS
-821 EEMYTNLVSRRIDD
+821 EEIYTNLVSRRFSD
-835 APESVHLADWPVA
+835 APDSVHMADWPVA
-848 DEEVIDNDLG
+848 NEDVIDEPLG
-858 VRTNLAMRLAS
+858 VRTDLAMRLAS

-880 KVRQPLNALI
+880 KVRQPLAALI
-890 VELNSPN
+890 VELNSPQ
-897 ERTALEMVANQL
+897 EREALEMIASQL

-916 DVRDTSES
+916 EVRDTSES
-924 DSLMAFRLRP
+924 DSLMAYRLRP
-934 NLPALGPKYGRKV
+934 NLPALGPKYGRRV
-947 NDIRSLLYE
+947 NDIRNLLNESE
-956 AEASAVAASV
+956 AAAVAASV
-966 RAGENVKLGEFELAP
+966 RAGEIVNIGEFELNP
-981 DEILVDNIAAEGYAV
+981 DEVLVDNVAAEGYAV

-1008 EITPELRAEGYARDI
+1008 QITPELRAEGYVRDI

-1036 EISDRIHL
+1036 EISDRIQL

-1049 KNSEIASAIQNHA
+1049 DGSDIASAIADHTD
-1062 NYITNETLA
+1062 YITNETLA
-1071 VGINGETV
+1071 VGINGESDDV
-1079 DEVARDR
+1079 VAWDR

-1092 EVEIGVARATE
+1092 EVEIGLAKAF

>member
-1 MSEKTNTFDP
+1 MPAKPSTFEP
-11 VLPEADIDFVE
+11 VLPEAEVDFVQ
-22 TEKKW
+22 TEKQW
-27 LERWNIPND
+27 LERWNTPD
-36 DGKTIIDRYLTRN
+36 ADGLTLIDRYLSRN
-49 DDAEKNYSFI
+49 DGAEQNYSFI

-107 EVEVEKEKGFASKHE
+107 EVEVEKEKGFKSKHE

-129 KFVNECKAR
+129 KFVDECKAR
-138 VDHFADII
+138 VDHFSDII

-163 HTKSDENNYTIWA
+163 HTKADENNYTIWA

-227 LIDRDGE
+227 LLDRSGE

-249 VAAAVNPEND
+249 VAAAVNPDHD
-259 YVSVRNTVGDSE
+259 YVRVRNAIGDSQQV
-271 HILWLSTNR
+271 LWLSANR
-280 LHVLEGKH
+280 LHVLDGKH
-288 EVIGQ
+288 EVLERT
-293 AKGSELLGWR
+293 KGSKLIGWR

-314 SEARDLH
+314 SEARNLH
-321 RVIEWGDVGD
+321 RVIEWEDVGD
-331 AEGTGIVHIAP
+331 EEGTGIVHIAP
-342 GAGAED
+342 GAGSED
-348 FQLGRDHGLPIIAPL
+348 FQLGRDNGLPIIAPL
-363 DDSGVY
+363 DESGVY
-369 VDGFGTLTG
+369 IDGFGELTG
-378 KSVDEVNPIIFKT
+378 KSVDVVNPIIFDI
-391 LQDSGVY
+391 LQESGVY
-398 YKVED
+398 YKLED
-403 YSHRYPV
+403 YAHRYPV
-410 CWRCGSE
+410 CWRCNSE

-437 MDATKT
+437 MDATRT

-472 YGLALPIYEC
+472 FGLALPIYEC
-482 NSCQS
+482 TECRN
-487 VDVIGSRN
+487 VDVIGSRD

-501 TEGWDDYDGHSPH
+501 VEGWSEYDGHSPH

-523 GCSKCGNPTERI
+523 CCSKCDALTDRI

-549 FSTLAY
+549 FSTLRY
-555 NSDREYWRDWFPADW
+555 NSDRDYWRDWFPADW

-584 SLICMAAALE
+584 SLICMSAALE
-594 GVAPTKAVF
+594 GVAPTRAVF
-603 SYGLMRDENGEEMH
+603 SYGLMRDEHGEEMH
-617 KSKGNSIPFEEAAN
+617 KSKGNSIPFEDAAD

-641 FARHIPQNNL
+641 FSRHIPQNNL

-681 LDGWTPPSHA
+681 LDGWTPNQA
-691 EASVGHSGTPIRHSD
+691 QHSGR
-706 APIRH
+706 
-711 SGASRR
+711 
-717 FSGRN
+717 
-722 DHPSAQSNG
+722 NG

-744 NTLVRSVTDD
+744 HSLIRSVTDD

-767 ESYVERLSNWYVRRS
+767 ETYVERLSNWYVRRS

-790 DDNDKQNAYETL
+790 DDNDKQDAYNTL
-802 YTCLTT
+802 YLCLTT
-808 LSRLLAPIMPFVS
+808 LSRLIAPIMPFIS
-821 EEMYTNLVSRRIDD
+821 EEIYTNLVGNRLDD
-835 APESVHLADWPVA
+835 EPDSVHLTDWPIA
-848 DEEVIDNDLG
+848 DESLIDEALAA
-858 VRTNLAMRLAS
+858 RTTLAMRLAS
-869 LGRSARSAAAI
+869 LGRSARSAAGI
-880 KVRQPLNALI
+880 KVRQPLGALI
-890 VELNSPN
+890 VELSAPQ
-897 ERTALEMVANQL
+897 EREALSMIAAQL

-916 DVRDTSES
+916 EVRDTSAS
-924 DSLMAFRLRP
+924 DSLMAYQLRP
-934 NLPALGPKYGRKV
+934 NLPLLGPKYGRQV
-947 NDIRSLLYE
+947 NDIRKLLSE
-956 AEASAVAASV
+956 TDASAVASSV
-966 RAGENVKLGEFELAP
+966 RVGEDVQLGDFELKP
-981 DEILVDNIAAEGYAV
+981 DEILVDNVAAEGYAV

-1008 EITPELRAEGYARDI
+1008 DVTPELRAEGYARDV

-1036 EISDRIHL
+1036 EISDRINL
-1044 TINAP
+1044 SIQAP
-1049 KNSEIASAIQNHA
+1049 EGSEVASAIASHA
-1062 NYITNETLA
+1062 DYLISETLA
-1071 VGINGETV
+1071 VEINSKTADDAV
-1079 DEVARDR
+1079 RDR
-1086 HSVDGV
+1086 HQLDGV
-1092 EVEIGVARATE
+1092 EVEIGLARV

>member
-1 MSEKTNTFDP
+1 MPEANNTFDP
-11 VLPEADIDFVE
+11 VLPEAEVDFVKIE
-22 TEKKW
+22 TQW
-27 LERWNIPND
+27 LENWNIPDND
-36 DGKTIIDRYLTRN
+36 GQTIIDRYLTRN
-49 DDAEKNYSFI
+49 NQAEKNYSFI

-107 EVEVEKEKGFASKHE
+107 EVEVEKEKGFKSKHE
-122 IETYGVG
+122 IETYGVD
-129 KFVNECKAR
+129 KFVTECKAR
-138 VDHFADII
+138 VDHFSDII

-152 LGYFMDWEDSY
+152 LGYFMQWDDSY

-176 FLKRCHERGWL
+176 FLKRCHENGWL

-217 VHPGFFIRLP
+217 VHPGLFIRLP

-234 SLLVWTTTPWTLAAN
+234 ALLVWTTTPWTLAAN

-259 YVSVRNTVGDSE
+259 YVKVRNTVGDNPLT
-271 HILWLSTNR
+271 LWLSANR
-280 LHVLEGKH
+280 LHVLDGKH
-288 EVIGQ
+288 EILERV
-293 AKGSELLGWR
+293 KGSDLLGWR

-314 SEARDLH
+314 AEARDQH
-321 RVIEWGDVGD
+321 RVVEWDEVGD
-331 AEGTGIVHIAP
+331 EEGTGIVHIAP
-342 GAGAED
+342 GAGSED
-348 FQLGRDHGLPIIAPL
+348 FHLGRENNLPVIAPL
-363 DDSGVY
+363 DDDGVY
-369 VDGFGTLTG
+369 VDGFGQLTD
-378 KSVDEVNPIIFKT
+378 KSVGEVNPAIFEM
-391 LQDSGVY
+391 LRDSGIF
-398 YKVED
+398 YKLED
-403 YSHRYPV
+403 YKHRYPV
-410 CWRCGSE
+410 CWRCNTE

-443 IRWVP
+443 IKWVP

-482 NSCQS
+482 AECQNI
-487 VDVIGSRN
+487 DVIGSQA
-495 ELRERA
+495 ELRDRA
-501 TEGWDDYDGHSPH
+501 VEGWHEYEGNSPH

-523 GCSKCGNPTERI
+523 RCSKCDALTERI
-535 SDVGNA
+535 KDVGNA

-549 FSTLAY
+549 FSTLHY
-555 NSDREYWRDWFPADW
+555 NDDRDYWKDWFPADW

-603 SYGLMRDENGEEMH
+603 SYGLMRDEKGEEMH
-617 KSKGNSIPFEEAAN
+617 KSKGNSIPFEDAAA

-681 LDGWTPPSHA
+681 LDGWTPTPHSDSTLH
-691 EASVGHSGTPIRHSD
+691 HSGSALHHPGS
-706 APIRH
+706 ALRH
-711 SGASRR
+711 SGEGRKPERR
-717 FSGRN
+717 
-722 DHPSAQSNG
+722 DNG

-744 NTLVRSVTDD
+744 NALVHSVTDD

-790 DDNDKQNAYETL
+790 DDNDKQDAYNTL

-808 LSRLLAPIMPFVS
+808 LSRLLAPIMPFIS
-821 EEMYTNLVSRRIDD
+821 EEIYTNLVSRRFAGLPD
-835 APESVHLADWPVA
+835 SVHLADWPTA
-848 DEEVIDNDLG
+848 DESVIDNSLAL
-858 VRTNLAMRLAS
+858 RTNLAMRLAS
-869 LGRSARSAAAI
+869 LGRSARSAAGI
-880 KVRQPLNALI
+880 KVRQPLHALI
-890 VELNSPN
+890 VELNSPQ
-897 ERTALEMVANQL
+897 EREALEMIANQL
-909 KDELNVR
+909 KEELNVQE
-916 DVRDTSES
+916 VRDTSES
-924 DSLMAFRLRP
+924 DSLMAYRLRP
-934 NLPALGPKYGRKV
+934 NLPVLGPKYGRRV
-947 NDIRSLLYE
+947 NEIRTLLDE
-956 AEASAVAASV
+956 ADATGVATSV
-966 RAGENVKLGEFELAP
+966 RNGEMVRLSDFELNP

-1008 EITPELRAEGYARDI
+1008 EITPDLRAEGYVRDI

-1036 EISDRIHL
+1036 EISDRIQL
-1044 TINAP
+1044 SINAP
-1049 KNSEIASAIQNHA
+1049 NGSQIATAIADQA
-1062 NYITNETLA
+1062 DYITNETLA
-1071 VGINGETV
+1071 VELNGEIV
-1079 DEVARDR
+1079 NELARDR
-1086 HSVDGV
+1086 HHVDGV
-1092 EVEIGVARATE
+1092 EVEIGLGKAT

>member
-1 MSEKTNTFDP
+1 MTQTTELPDAAQSSTFDP
-11 VLPEADIDFVE
+11 VLPEAEVDFVE
-22 TEKKW
+22 IETQW
-27 LERWNIPND
+27 LERWNTPNA
-36 DGKTIIDRYLTRN
+36 DGQTIIDRYLTRN
-49 DDAEKNYSFI
+49 NDAEKNYSFI

-107 EVEVEKEKGFASKHE
+107 EVEVEKEKGFKSKHE
-122 IETYGVG
+122 IETYGVD
-129 KFVNECKAR
+129 KFVDECKAR
-138 VDHFADII
+138 VDHFSDII

-152 LGYFMDWEDSY
+152 LGYFMQWDDSY

-176 FLKRCHERGWL
+176 FLKRCHDNGWL

-227 LIDRDGE
+227 LLDRDGE

-259 YVSVRNTVGDSE
+259 YIKVRNTVGDVSLT
-271 HILWLSTNR
+271 LWLSANR
-280 LHVLEGKH
+280 LHVLDGKH
-288 EVIGQ
+288 EILDRV
-293 AKGSELLGWR
+293 KGTDLLGWR

-314 SEARDLH
+314 SEARELH
-321 RVIEWGDVGD
+321 RVIEWEDVGD
-331 AEGTGIVHIAP
+331 EEGTGIVHIAP
-342 GAGAED
+342 GAGSED
-348 FQLGRDHGLPIIAPL
+348 FQLGQENDLPVIAPL
-363 DDSGVY
+363 DESGIY
-369 VDGFGTLTG
+369 VDGFGVLSG
-378 KSVDEVNPIIFKT
+378 KSVDEVNPIIFD
-391 LQDSGVY
+391 LLRDSGVY
-398 YKVED
+398 YKLED

-410 CWRCGSE
+410 CWRCNSE

-437 MDATKT
+437 MDATRT
-443 IRWVP
+443 INWVP

-482 NSCQS
+482 TECPNF
-487 VDVIGSRN
+487 DVIGSRD
-495 ELRERA
+495 ELRELA
-501 TEGWDDYDGHSPH
+501 VDGWDEFEGHSPH
-514 RPWIDAIKI
+514 RPWIDSIKI
-523 GCSKCGNPTERI
+523 DCSECDAPVERI
-535 SDVGNA
+535 ADVGNA

-555 NSDREYWRDWFPADW
+555 NDDRDYWQDWFPADW

-584 SLICMAAALE
+584 SLICMSAALE

-603 SYGLMRDENGEEMH
+603 SYGLMRDEKGEEMH
-617 KSKGNSIPFEEAAN
+617 KSKGNAILFEEAAD

-651 NFGYSVGDAA
+651 NFGYGVGDAA

-681 LDGWTPPSHA
+681 LDGWMLTH
-691 EASVGHSGTPIRHSD
+691 EMMDRQASQNHDRLS
-706 APIRH
+706 
-711 SGASRR
+711 
-717 FSGRN
+717 
-722 DHPSAQSNG
+722 
-731 HLGELD
+731 ELD

-744 NTLVRSVTDD
+744 NALVRSVTED

-767 ESYVERLSNWYVRRS
+767 ETYVERLSNWYVRRS

-790 DDNDKQNAYETL
+790 DDNDKQDAYNTL

-808 LSRLLAPIMPFVS
+808 LSRLVAPIMPFIS
-821 EEMYTNLVSRRIDD
+821 EEIYTNLVSRRCDY
-835 APESVHLADWPVA
+835 APQSVHLADWPTA
-848 DEEVIDNDLG
+848 DEGVIDDALAL
-858 VRTNLAMRLAS
+858 RTNLAMRLAS
-869 LGRSARSAAAI
+869 LGRSARSAARI

-890 VELNSPN
+890 VELNSPQ
-897 ERTALEMVANQL
+897 EREALPMITDQL
-909 KDELNVR
+909 KEELNVR

-924 DSLMAFRLRP
+924 DSLMAYRLRP
-934 NLPALGPKYGRKV
+934 NLPALGPKYGRQV
-947 NDIRSLLYE
+947 NEIRNLLNE
-956 AEASAVAASV
+956 ADAAIVAATI
-966 RAGENVKLGEFELAP
+966 RASGIVNLGEFELNP
-981 DEILVDNIAAEGYAV
+981 DEILVDNVAAEGYAV
-996 ESDGTYTVGIST
+996 ESDGTYTVGIAT
-1008 EITPELRAEGYARDI
+1008 EVTPELRAEGYVRDI

-1044 TINAP
+1044 SIDAP
-1049 KNSEIASAIQNHA
+1049 AGSDVATAIANYTDYIAS
-1062 NYITNETLA
+1062 ETLA
-1071 VGINGETV
+1071 VGINGEIA

-1092 EVEIGVARATE
+1092 EVEIALAKSTV

>member
-1 MSEKTNTFDP
+1 MPANQNTFDP
-11 VLPEADIDFVE
+11 VLPEAEVDFVA
-22 TEKKW
+22 TEKQW
-27 LERWNIPND
+27 LERWNTPNA
-36 DGKTIIDRYLTRN
+36 DGRTLIDRYLARN
-49 DDAEKNYSFI
+49 KDAEKNYSFI
-59 DGPITANNPM
+59 DGPITANNLM

-107 EVEVEKEKGFASKHE
+107 EVEVEKEKGFKSKQE

-129 KFVNECKAR
+129 KFVEECKAR
-138 VDHFADII
+138 VDHFSDII
-146 TRQSKR
+146 TRQSQR
-152 LGYFMDWEDSY
+152 LGYFMQWDDSY
-163 HTKSDENNYTIWA
+163 HTKSDENNYAIWA
-176 FLKRCHERGWL
+176 FLRRCHDNGWL

-227 LIDRDGE
+227 LLDRDGE

-259 YVSVRNTVGDSE
+259 YVKVRNTVGDVVQT
-271 HILWLSTNR
+271 LWLSANR
-280 LHVLEGKH
+280 LHVLDGKH
-288 EVIGQ
+288 EIIER
-293 AKGSELLGWR
+293 AKGLDLLGWR

-314 SEARDLH
+314 SEARNEH
-321 RVIEWGDVGD
+321 RVIEWEDVGD

-342 GAGAED
+342 GAGSED
-348 FQLGRDHGLPIIAPL
+348 FQLGRENGLPVIAPL
-363 DDSGVY
+363 DDAGVY
-369 VDGFGTLTG
+369 VDGFGRLSG
-378 KSVDEVNPIIFKT
+378 NSVDEVNPIIFD
-391 LQDSGVY
+391 LLRESGVY

-403 YSHRYPV
+403 YSHRYPI
-410 CWRCGSE
+410 CWRCSSE

-425 WFISMDELRHTM
+425 WFISMDELRNTM
-437 MDATKT
+437 MEATRT
-443 IRWVP
+443 IKWVP

-482 NSCQS
+482 SECDNF
-487 VDVIGSRN
+487 DVVGSRE
-495 ELRERA
+495 ELRDRA
-501 TEGWDDYDGHSPH
+501 IEGWDDFEGQSPH
-514 RPWIDAIKI
+514 RPWIDAVKI
-523 GCSKCGNPTERI
+523 NCSKCGTATARI
-535 SDVGNA
+535 TDVGNA

-549 FSTLAY
+549 FSTLHY
-555 NSDREYWRDWFPADW
+555 NDDRDYWRDWFPADW

-617 KSKGNSIPFEEAAN
+617 KSKGNSIPFEDAADR
-631 KMGADVMRWV
+631 MGADVMRWV

-661 RRRFVLPLWNI
+661 RRRFVLPLWNV

-681 LDGWTPPSHA
+681 LDGWTPQTQS
-691 EASVGHSGTPIRHSD
+691 SCHSSEPGN
-706 APIRH
+706 
-711 SGASRR
+711 RR
-717 FSGRN
+717 VAN
-722 DHPSAQSNG
+722 
-731 HLGELD
+731 ELD

-744 NTLVRSVTDD
+744 NALVRSVTAD

-767 ESYVERLSNWYVRRS
+767 ETYVERLSNWYVRRS

-790 DDNDKQNAYETL
+790 DDNDKQDAYNTL

-808 LSRLLAPIMPFVS
+808 LSQLLAPIMPFIS
-821 EEMYTNLVSRRIDD
+821 EEIYTNLVSRRFSDAPDSVHMADWPTTDESVIDD
-835 APESVHLADWPVA
+835 ALA
-848 DEEVIDNDLG
+848 L
-858 VRTNLAMRLAS
+858 RTNLAMRLAS
-869 LGRSARSAAAI
+869 LGRSARSAAGI

-890 VELNSPN
+890 VELNSPE
-897 ERTALEMVANQL
+897 ERVALEMIANQL

-916 DVRDTSES
+916 NVRDTSES
-924 DSLMAFRLRP
+924 DSLMAYRLRP
-934 NLPALGPKYGRKV
+934 NLPALGPKYGRQV
-947 NDIRSLLYE
+947 NEIRNLLE
-956 AEASAVAASV
+956 DADAAAVAAAV
-966 RAGENVKLGEFELAP
+966 RNGEIARIADFELAP

-1008 EITPELRAEGYARDI
+1008 EITEELRAEGYVRDI
-1023 AHIVQNMRKNAGL
+1023 AHIIQNMRKNAGL

-1044 TINAP
+1044 CINAP
-1049 KNSEIASAIQNHA
+1049 EGSDVASAIANH
-1062 NYITNETLA
+1062 NDYITNETLA
-1071 VGINGETV
+1071 VGINGEIA
-1079 DEVARDR
+1079 DEIARDR
-1086 HSVDGV
+1086 HNVDGV
-1092 EVEIGVARATE
+1092 VVEIGLAKTTG

>member
-1 MSEKTNTFDP
+1 MLVPAITEKSRMTQTTKLSDATQSSTFDP
-11 VLPEADIDFVE
+11 VLPEADVDFVE
-22 TEKKW
+22 IETQW
-27 LERWNIPND
+27 LERWNTPNA
-36 DGKTIIDRYLTRN
+36 DGQTIIYRYLTRN
-49 DDAEKNYSFI
+49 NDAEKNYSFI

-107 EVEVEKEKGFASKHE
+107 EVEVEKEKGFKSKQE

-129 KFVNECKAR
+129 KFVDECKAR
-138 VDHFADII
+138 VDHFSDII

-152 LGYFMDWEDSY
+152 LGYFMQWDDSY

-176 FLKRCHERGWL
+176 FLKRCHDNGWL

-227 LIDRDGE
+227 LLDRDGE
-234 SLLVWTTTPWTLAAN
+234 ALLVWTTTPWTLAAN

-259 YVSVRNTVGDSE
+259 YIKVRNTVGDVSLT
-271 HILWLSTNR
+271 LWLSANR
-280 LHVLEGKH
+280 LHVLDGKH
-288 EVIGQ
+288 EILDRV
-293 AKGSELLGWR
+293 KGTDLLGWR

-314 SEARDLH
+314 SEARELH
-321 RVIEWGDVGD
+321 RVIEWEDVGD
-331 AEGTGIVHIAP
+331 EEGTGIVHIAP
-342 GAGAED
+342 GAGSED
-348 FQLGRDHGLPIIAPL
+348 FQLGQENDLPVIAPL
-363 DDSGVY
+363 DESGVY
-369 VDGFGTLTG
+369 VDGFGVLSG
-378 KSVDEVNPIIFKT
+378 KSVDEVNPVIFD
-391 LQDSGVY
+391 LLRDSGVY
-398 YKVED
+398 YKLED
-403 YSHRYPV
+403 YEHRYPV
-410 CWRCGSE
+410 CWRCNSE

-437 MDATKT
+437 MDATRT
-443 IRWVP
+443 IKWVP

-482 NSCQS
+482 TECRNF
-487 VDVIGSRN
+487 DVIGSRD

-501 TEGWDDYDGHSPH
+501 VEGWDEYDGHSPH

-523 GCSKCGNPTERI
+523 KCSKCDDPIERI
-535 SDVGNA
+535 ADVGNA

-555 NSDREYWRDWFPADW
+555 NDDRDYWRDWFPADW

-584 SLICMAAALE
+584 SLICMSAALE
-594 GVAPTKAVF
+594 GVAPTRAVF

-617 KSKGNSIPFEEAAN
+617 KSKGNAIPFEEAAD

-651 NFGYSVGDAA
+651 NFGYGVGDAA

-681 LDGWTPPSHA
+681 LDGWMLTHEMMERQTSQ
-691 EASVGHSGTPIRHSD
+691 
-706 APIRH
+706 
-711 SGASRR
+711 
-717 FSGRN
+717 
-722 DHPSAQSNG
+722 DHER
-731 HLGELD
+731 LGELD

-744 NTLVRSVTDD
+744 NALVRSVTED

-767 ESYVERLSNWYVRRS
+767 ETYVERLSNWYVRRS

-790 DDNDKQNAYETL
+790 DDNDKQDAYNTL

-808 LSRLLAPIMPFVS
+808 LSRLVAPIMPFIS
-821 EEMYTNLVSRRIDD
+821 EEIYTNLVSRRCDY
-835 APESVHLADWPVA
+835 APQSVHLADWPTA
-848 DEEVIDNDLG
+848 DEAVIDDALAL
-858 VRTNLAMRLAS
+858 RTNLAMRLAS
-869 LGRSARSAAAI
+869 LGRSARSAARI

-890 VELNSPN
+890 VELNSPQ
-897 ERTALEMVANQL
+897 EREALPMIADQL
-909 KDELNVR
+909 KEELNVR

-924 DSLMAFRLRP
+924 DSLMAYRLRP
-934 NLPALGPKYGRKV
+934 NLPALGPKYGRQV
-947 NDIRSLLYE
+947 NEIRNLLNE
-956 AEASAVAASV
+956 ADAAVVAATV
-966 RAGENVKLGEFELAP
+966 RSNGIVNLGEFELNP
-981 DEILVDNIAAEGYAV
+981 DEILVDNVAAEGYAV
-996 ESDGTYTVGIST
+996 ESDGTYTVGIAT
-1008 EITPELRAEGYARDI
+1008 EVSPELRAEGYVRDI

-1049 KNSEIASAIQNHA
+1049 EGSDVANAVANHTDYIAS
-1062 NYITNETLA
+1062 ETLA
-1071 VGINGETV
+1071 VGINGEV
-1079 DEVARDR
+1079 ADEVARDR

-1092 EVEIGVARATE
+1092 EVEIALAKSTV

>member
-1 MSEKTNTFDP
+1 MLETSNTFDP
-11 VLPEADIDFVE
+11 VLPEAEVDLVDIE
-22 TEKKW
+22 TQW
-27 LERWNIPND
+27 LEKWNTPNA
-36 DGKTIIDRYLTRN
+36 DGQTIIDRYLTRN
-49 DDAEKNYSFI
+49 NDAEKNYSFI

-107 EVEVEKEKGFASKHE
+107 EVEVEKEKGFKSKHE

-138 VDHFADII
+138 VDHFSDII

-152 LGYFMDWEDSY
+152 LGYFMLWDDSY

-176 FLKRCHERGWL
+176 FLKRCHENGWL

-227 LIDRDGE
+227 LLDRDGE

-259 YVSVRNTVGDSE
+259 YVKVRNVVGDVALN
-271 HILWLSTNR
+271 LWLSANR

-288 EVIGQ
+288 EILDRV
-293 AKGSELLGWR
+293 KGTDLLGWR

-314 SEARDLH
+314 AEALKQH
-321 RVIEWGDVGD
+321 RVIGWEDVGD
-331 AEGTGIVHIAP
+331 EEGTGIVHIAP
-342 GAGAED
+342 GAGSED
-348 FQLGRDHGLPIIAPL
+348 FQLGRENNLPVIAPL

-369 VDGFGTLTG
+369 VDGFGKLTG
-378 KSVDEVNPIIFKT
+378 KSVDEVNPVIFD
-391 LQDSGVY
+391 LLRESSVY
-398 YKVED
+398 YKLED
-403 YSHRYPV
+403 YKHRYPV
-410 CWRCGSE
+410 CWRCNSE

-425 WFISMDELRHTM
+425 WFISMDELRRTM

-443 IRWVP
+443 IKWVP

-482 NSCQS
+482 AECQN
-487 VDVIGSRN
+487 VDVIGSQS
-495 ELRERA
+495 ELRDRA
-501 TEGWDDYDGHSPH
+501 VEGWDEYEGNSPH

-523 GCSKCGNPTERI
+523 RCSKCDALTERI
-535 SDVGNA
+535 KDVGNA

-549 FSTLAY
+549 FSTLHY
-555 NSDREYWRDWFPADW
+555 NDDRDYWRDWFPADW

-584 SLICMAAALE
+584 SLICMSAALE

-617 KSKGNSIPFEEAAN
+617 KSKGNSIPFEDAAD

-681 LDGWTPPSHA
+681 LDGWTADQS
-691 EASVGHSGTPIRHSD
+691 
-706 APIRH
+706 
-711 SGASRR
+711 ASRNR
-717 FSGRN
+717 AAG
-722 DHPSAQSNG
+722 NG

-744 NTLVRSVTDD
+744 NALVRSVTDD

-767 ESYVERLSNWYVRRS
+767 ETYVERLSNWYVRRS

-790 DDNDKQNAYETL
+790 DDNDKQDAYNTL

-808 LSRLLAPIMPFVS
+808 LSRLLAPIMPFIS
-821 EEMYTNLVSRRIDD
+821 EEIYTNLVSRRFSDSPD
-835 APESVHLADWPVA
+835 SVHLADWPTA
-848 DEEVIDNDLG
+848 DESAIDDALALG
-858 VRTNLAMRLAS
+858 TNLAMRLAS
-869 LGRSARSAAAI
+869 LGRSARSATGI
-880 KVRQPLNALI
+880 KVRQPLNALT
-890 VELNSPN
+890 VELNSPQ
-897 ERTALEMVANQL
+897 ERGALEMIANQL

-916 DVRDTSES
+916 EVRDTSES
-924 DSLMAFRLRP
+924 DSLMAYRLRP
-934 NLPALGPKYGRKV
+934 NLPALGPKYGRQV
-947 NDIRSLLYE
+947 NDIRSLLND
-956 AEASAVAASV
+956 ADAASVAASV
-966 RAGENVKLGEFELAP
+966 RAGESVRLGEFELTP
-981 DEILVDNIAAEGYAV
+981 DEILVDNVAAEGYAV

-1008 EITPELRAEGYARDI
+1008 EITPELRAEGYVRDI

-1049 KNSEIASAIQNHA
+1049 EGSDVATAIATHSDYIAS
-1062 NYITNETLA
+1062 ETLA
-1071 VGINGETV
+1071 VDVEGEIAN
-1079 DEVARDR
+1079 EVARDR
-1086 HSVDGV
+1086 HNIDGV
-1092 EVEIGVARATE
+1092 EVEIGLAKSSV

>member
-1 MSEKTNTFDP
+1 MSQDSSTFDA
-11 VLPEADIDFVE
+11 VLPEAEVDFVE
-22 TEKKW
+22 TEKQW
-27 LERWNIPND
+27 LKRWNTPD
-36 DGKTIIDRYLTRN
+36 ADGRTLIERYLSRN
-49 DDAEKNYSFI
+49 DDAAENYSFI

-107 EVEVEKEKGFASKHE
+107 EVEVEKEKGFKSKHE

-129 KFVNECKAR
+129 KFVEECKAR
-138 VDHFADII
+138 VDHFSDII

-152 LGYFMDWEDSY
+152 LGYFMDWDDSY

-176 FLKRCHERGWL
+176 FLKRCHENGWL

-217 VHPGFFIRLP
+217 VHPGFFLRLP
-227 LIDRDGE
+227 LLDRERE

-259 YVSVRNTVGDSE
+259 YVKVRNYALPPAACGCEEDE
-271 HILWLSTNR
+271 HVLWLSAER
-280 LHVLEGKH
+280 LHVLDGEQ
-288 EVIGQ
+288 EVLERV
-293 AKGSELLGWR
+293 KGSDLLGWR

-314 SEARDLH
+314 SEARDQH
-321 RVIEWGDVGD
+321 RVVEWDEVGED
-331 AEGTGIVHIAP
+331 EGTGIVHIAP
-342 GAGAED
+342 GAGSED
-348 FQLGRDHGLPIIAPL
+348 FRLGNEHGLPVIAPL

-369 VDGFGTLTG
+369 VDGFGILSG
-378 KSVDEVNPIIFKT
+378 KSVDEVNPIIFDT
-391 LQDSGVY
+391 LRESGVY

-410 CWRCGSE
+410 CWRCNSE

-437 MDATKT
+437 MDATRT
-443 IRWVP
+443 INWVP

-482 NSCQS
+482 ADCDD
-487 VDVIGSRN
+487 VDVIGSRD

-501 TEGWDDYDGHSPH
+501 IAGWDEYEGHSPH
-514 RPWIDAIKI
+514 RPWIDSIKI
-523 GCSKCGNPTERI
+523 QCTACPSVKDRI
-535 SDVGNA
+535 KDVGNA

-549 FSTLAY
+549 FSTIGY
-555 NSDREYWRDWFPADW
+555 NDNPDYWRDWFPADW

-594 GVAPTKAVF
+594 GVAPTRAVF
-603 SYGLMRDENGEEMH
+603 SYGLMRDEQGEEMH
-617 KSKGNSIPFEEAAN
+617 KSKGNSIPFEEAAD

-672 YYFFTTYAR
+672 YYFFATYAR
-681 LDGWTPPSHA
+681 LDDWQPEENG
-691 EASVGHSGTPIRHSD
+691 EAREVE
-706 APIRH
+706 
-711 SGASRR
+711 
-717 FSGRN
+717 N
-722 DHPSAQSNG
+722 
-731 HLGELD
+731 LGDLD

-744 NTLVRSVTDD
+744 NALVKSVTDD

-767 ESYVERLSNWYVRRS
+767 EVYVERLSNWYVRRS

-790 DDNDKQNAYETL
+790 DDNDKQDAYNTL

-808 LSRLLAPIMPFVS
+808 LSRLVAPIMPFIS
-821 EEMYTNLVSRRIDD
+821 EEIYTNLVGRRSADQPD
-835 APESVHLADWPVA
+835 SVHLADWPVA
-848 DEEVIDNDLG
+848 DESVIDEALG
-858 VRTNLAMRLAS
+858 TRTNLAMRLAS
-869 LGRSARSAAAI
+869 LGRSARSAAGI

-897 ERTALEMVANQL
+897 EREALELIAAQL

-924 DSLMAFRLRP
+924 DSLMAYQLRP
-934 NLPALGPKYGRKV
+934 NLPELGPKYGRRV
-947 NDIRSLLYE
+947 NDIRNLLND
-956 AEASAVAASV
+956 ADASAIAASV
-966 RAGENVKLGEFELAP
+966 RAGDNVQLGDFELTP

-996 ESDGTYTVGIST
+996 VSDGTYTVGIST
-1008 EITPELRAEGYARDI
+1008 EVTPELRAEGYVRDI

-1044 TINAP
+1044 SITAP
-1049 KNSEIASAIQNHA
+1049 DGSDLATAIAN
-1062 NYITNETLA
+1062 NTDYIANETLA
-1071 VGINGETV
+1071 EGINGKLTN
-1079 DEVARDR
+1079 EVARDR
-1086 HSVDGV
+1086 HNLDGV
-1092 EVEIGVARATE
+1092 EVEIGLGRV

>member
-1 MSEKTNTFDP
+1 MPAKPKTFDP
-11 VLPEADIDFVE
+11 VLPEAEVDFVE
-22 TEKKW
+22 IETQW
-27 LERWNIPND
+27 LEKWNIPNE
-36 DGKTIIDRYLTRN
+36 DGQTIIDRYLTRN
-49 DDAEKNYSFI
+49 NTAKKNYSFI

-107 EVEVEKEKGFASKHE
+107 EVEVEKEKGFKSKHE

-138 VDHFADII
+138 VDHFSDII

-152 LGYFMDWEDSY
+152 LGYFMDWNDSY

-176 FLKRCHERGWL
+176 FLKRCHENGWL

-227 LIDRDGE
+227 LLDRDGE

-259 YVSVRNTVGDSE
+259 YVKVRNVVGDVVLT
-271 HILWLSTNR
+271 LWLSANR
-280 LHVLEGKH
+280 LHVLDGKH
-288 EVIGQ
+288 EILEHATG
-293 AKGSELLGWR
+293 KNLLGWR

-314 SEARDLH
+314 AEAREQH
-321 RVIEWGDVGD
+321 RVIEWEDVGD
-331 AEGTGIVHIAP
+331 EEGTGIVHIAP
-342 GAGAED
+342 GAGSED
-348 FQLGRDHGLPIIAPL
+348 FQLGREHNLPVIAPL

-369 VDGFGTLTG
+369 EDGFGPLTG
-378 KSVDEVNPIIFKT
+378 KSVDEVNPIIFN
-391 LQDSGVY
+391 LLRESGVY
-398 YKVED
+398 YKLED
-403 YSHRYPV
+403 YEHRYPV
-410 CWRCGSE
+410 CWRCNSE

-437 MDATKT
+437 MDATRT
-443 IRWVP
+443 INWVP

-453 RELDWLRNMQ
+453 RELDWLRNMH

-482 NSCQS
+482 AECPN
-487 VDVIGSRN
+487 VDVIGSRD
-495 ELRERA
+495 ELRNRA
-501 TEGWDDYDGHSPH
+501 VEGWEEYKGNSPH
-514 RPWIDAIKI
+514 RPWIDAVKI
-523 GCSKCGNPTERI
+523 CCSKCDATVERI
-535 SDVGNA
+535 KDVGNA

-549 FSTLAY
+549 FSTLHY
-555 NSDREYWRDWFPADW
+555 NDNRDYWRDWFPADW

-584 SLICMAAALE
+584 SLICMASALE

-617 KSKGNSIPFEEAAN
+617 KSKGNSIPFEDAAN

-661 RRRFVLPLWNI
+661 RRRFILPLWNI
-672 YYFFTTYAR
+672 YYFFTTYAK
-681 LDGWTPPSHA
+681 LDGWTFDHA
-691 EASVGHSGTPIRHSD
+691 SSLQKE
-706 APIRH
+706 
-711 SGASRR
+711 
-717 FSGRN
+717 
-722 DHPSAQSNG
+722 

-744 NTLVRSVTDD
+744 NSLVRSVTDD

-767 ESYVERLSNWYVRRS
+767 EVYVERLSNWYVRRS

-790 DDNDKQNAYETL
+790 DDNDKQDAYNTL

-808 LSRLLAPIMPFVS
+808 LSRLLAPIMPFIS
-821 EEMYTNLVSRRIDD
+821 EEIYTNLVSRRSTD
-835 APESVHLADWPVA
+835 APVSVHLADWPTA
-848 DEEVIDNDLG
+848 DESVIDDALAL
-858 VRTNLAMRLAS
+858 RTNLAMRLAS
-869 LGRSARSAAAI
+869 LGRSARSAAGI

-890 VELNSPN
+890 VELNSPQ
-897 ERTALEMVANQL
+897 EREALEMISNQL

-924 DSLMAFRLRP
+924 DSLMAYRLRP
-934 NLPALGPKYGRKV
+934 NLPALGPKYGRRV
-947 NDIRSLLYE
+947 NEIRDLLNE
-956 AEASAVAASV
+956 AEAATVAATV
-966 RAGENVKLGEFELAP
+966 RNGKIVQLGEFALSP
-981 DEILVDNIAAEGYAV
+981 DEVLVDNIAAEGYTV

-1008 EITPELRAEGYARDI
+1008 EITPELRSEGYVRDI

-1036 EISDRIHL
+1036 EISDRIL
-1044 TINAP
+1044 LSINAP
-1049 KNSEIASAIQNHA
+1049 EDSELATAIVDHIDYIAR
-1062 NYITNETLA
+1062 ETLA
-1071 VGINGETV
+1071 VGINGEV
-1079 DEVARDR
+1079 AAEVARDR
-1086 HSVDGV
+1086 HSVDGI
-1092 EVEIGVARATE
+1092 EVEIGLVKSPV

>member
-1 MSEKTNTFDP
+1 MHSPSSAFDP
-11 VLPEADIDFVE
+11 VLPEAEVDFVKIE
-22 TEKKW
+22 NQW
-27 LERWNIPND
+27 LEKWNIPD
-36 DGKTIIDRYLTRN
+36 KDGRSIIDRYLTRN
-49 DDAEKNYSFI
+49 NDAEKNYSFI

-107 EVEVEKEKGFASKHE
+107 EVEVEKEKGFKSKHE

-129 KFVNECKAR
+129 KFVEECKAR
-138 VDHFADII
+138 VDHFSDII

-152 LGYFMDWEDSY
+152 LGYFMQWDDSY

-176 FLKRCHERGWL
+176 FLKRCHDNGWL

-227 LIDRDGE
+227 LLDRDGE
-234 SLLVWTTTPWTLAAN
+234 ALLVWTTTPWTLAAN
-249 VAAAVNPEND
+249 VAAAVNPNHD
-259 YVSVRNTVGDSE
+259 YVRVRNYSQEGE
-271 HILWLSTNR
+271 HILWLSANR
-280 LHVLEGKH
+280 LHVLNGKH
-288 EVIGQ
+288 EILEHAIGAQ
-293 AKGSELLGWR
+293 LLGWR

-308 DDLEAQ
+308 DDFEAQ
-314 SEARDLH
+314 AEARDRH
-321 RVIEWGDVGD
+321 RVVEWEDVGD
-331 AEGTGIVHIAP
+331 EEGTGIVHIAP
-342 GAGAED
+342 GAGSED
-348 FQLGRDHGLPIIAPL
+348 FQIGRENRLPVIAPL
-363 DDSGVY
+363 DDAGVY
-369 VDGFGTLTG
+369 VDGFGELSG
-378 KSVDEVNPIIFKT
+378 KSVDDVNPIIFEM
-391 LQDSGVY
+391 LRESGIY
-398 YKVED
+398 YKLED

-410 CWRCGSE
+410 CWRCNSE

-437 MDATKT
+437 MDATRT
-443 IRWVP
+443 IKWVP

-482 NSCQS
+482 EGCRN
-487 VDVIGSRN
+487 VDVIGGRD
-495 ELRERA
+495 ELKERA
-501 TEGWDDYDGHSPH
+501 VKGWDEFDGNSPH
-514 RPWIDAIKI
+514 RPWIDEIKI
-523 GCSKCGNPTERI
+523 RCSKCDALTPRI
-535 SDVGNA
+535 KDVGNA

-549 FSTLAY
+549 FSTLRY
-555 NSDREYWRDWFPADW
+555 NDDQDYWRDWFPADW

-584 SLICMAAALE
+584 SLICMAAAFE
-594 GVAPTKAVF
+594 GVAPTRAVF

-617 KSKGNSIPFEEAAN
+617 KSKGNAIPFEGAADR
-631 KMGADVMRWV
+631 MGADVMRWV

-661 RRRFVLPLWNI
+661 RRRFVLPLWNM

-681 LDGWTPPSHA
+681 LDGWMPGDASH
-691 EASVGHSGTPIRHSD
+691 SS
-706 APIRH
+706 
-711 SGASRR
+711 
-717 FSGRN
+717 
-722 DHPSAQSNG
+722 SNG

-744 NTLVRSVTDD
+744 NALVRSVTND

-767 ESYVERLSNWYVRRS
+767 ETFVERLSNWYVRRS

-790 DDNDKQNAYETL
+790 DDHDKQDAYNTL
-802 YTCLTT
+802 YTCLVT
-808 LSRLLAPIMPFVS
+808 LSKLVAPIMPFIS
-821 EEMYTNLVSRRIDD
+821 EEMYTNLVGQRVTG
-835 APESVHLADWPVA
+835 APDSVHLADWPVA
-848 DEEVIDNDLG
+848 DESVIDDALAL
-858 VRTNLAMRLAS
+858 RTNLAMRLAS
-869 LGRSARSAAAI
+869 LGRSSRSAAGI

-890 VELNSPN
+890 VELNSPQ
-897 ERTALEMVANQL
+897 EREALEMIATQL

-924 DSLMAFRLRP
+924 DSLMAYRLRP
-934 NLPALGPKYGRKV
+934 NLPALGPKYGRQV
-947 NDIRSLLYE
+947 NEIRNLLNE
-956 AEASAVAASV
+956 AEAARVATAV
-966 RAGENVKLGEFELAP
+966 RAGEIVNLGEFELNP

-996 ESDGTYTVGIST
+996 ESDGTYTVGILT
-1008 EITPELRAEGYARDI
+1008 NITPELRAEGYVRDI
-1023 AHIVQNMRKNAGL
+1023 AHIVQNVRKNAGL

-1049 KNSEIASAIQNHA
+1049 EGSDIANAIAEHVD
-1062 NYITNETLA
+1062 YISNETLA
-1071 VGINGETV
+1071 VSINVECA
-1079 DEVARDR
+1079 DEMTRYK

-1092 EVEIGVARATE
+1092 EVEIGLVKTPA